1 LKKKKKKR
9 QSHNKSTVSI
19 IKSDNNE
26 SEEFMNSRV
35 NIGNTKQIIRNII
48 SQNISLFDSM
58 RIIADLKHVMI
69 RNKYIKTNKH

>member
-1 LKKKKKKR
+1 
-9 QSHNKSTVSI
+9 
-19 IKSDNNE
+19 
-26 SEEFMNSRV
+26 MNSRV